1 MMSRWLAGIM
11 SKPLTLEDLK
21 DVDEE
26 MATHLEW
33 LLDNDVSDLDF
44 NFSHCLEQ
52 NEVLHEV
59 VK

>member
-1 MMSRWLAGIM
+1 MTGIM

-44 NFSHCLEQ
+44 NFAHCLEH